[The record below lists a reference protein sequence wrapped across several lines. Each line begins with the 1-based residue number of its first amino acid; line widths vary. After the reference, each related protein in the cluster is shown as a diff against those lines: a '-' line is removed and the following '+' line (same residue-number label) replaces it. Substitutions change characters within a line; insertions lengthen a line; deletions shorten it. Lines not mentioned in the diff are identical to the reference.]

1 MPNEE
6 KKVTGLEGLL
16 NGVPLSP
23 KEQWRIA
30 ARVNAMR
37 DVLVEFIAAQQEGDY
52 DKNKQAVSDKM
63 VLLEDKY
70 LEAMNEARAKDIE
83 EKVKDARY
91 RRFK

>member
-1 MPNEE
+1 MEE
-6 KKVTGLEGLL
+6 KKKVTGLEGLL

-37 DVLVEFIAAQQEGDY
+37 DVLIEFLASQQGGDY
-52 DKNKQAVSDKM
+52 DETKEAVSNKM
-63 VLLEDKY
+63 AILEDKY
-70 LEAMNEARAKDIE
+70 LDAMNEARAKNIE

-91 RRFK
+91 RRFR